1 MEKKIVWEA
10 WRDDENYVEAVN
22 DLQQEIMSQEFDD
35 DDEDDEDDSPQD
47 AAKIDIMVSPHYVKT
62 PLGTFS
68 VLDHNLPSKNFQC
81 WIGHFNFPITRSVFR
96 ILNEDIAGIDALR
109 VLSKYRVFIGIAK
122 LFSLQDITKQTDEL
136 LLGKPRETSF
146 SHTEDDS
153 GV

>member
-22 DLQQEIMSQEFDD
+22 DLQQEMMSTDFDGDDD
-35 DDEDDEDDSPQD
+35 DDEDQD
-47 AAKIDIMVSPHYVKT
+47 LPEGAKIDIMVSPHYVKT

-96 ILNEDIAGIDALR
+96 VLNEKVEGIDALR

-136 LLGKPRETSF
+136 LLGKSKDHSF
-146 SHTEDDS
+146 LQIEE
-153 GV
+153 

>member
-22 DLQQEIMSQEFDD
+22 DLQQEMMSQEFDD
-35 DDEDDEDDSPQD
+35 DEIDDDDEEGHLQE
-47 AAKIDIMVSPHYVKT
+47 AAQIDIMVSPHYVKT

-81 WIGHFNFPITRSVFR
+81 WIGHFNFPITKSVFR
-96 ILNEDIAGIDALR
+96 ILNERIEGIDALR

-122 LFSLQDITKQTDEL
+122 LFTLQDVTKQTDEL
-136 LLGKPRETSF
+136 LLGKSKEKPF
-146 SHTEDDS
+146 SQTEE
-153 GV
+153 